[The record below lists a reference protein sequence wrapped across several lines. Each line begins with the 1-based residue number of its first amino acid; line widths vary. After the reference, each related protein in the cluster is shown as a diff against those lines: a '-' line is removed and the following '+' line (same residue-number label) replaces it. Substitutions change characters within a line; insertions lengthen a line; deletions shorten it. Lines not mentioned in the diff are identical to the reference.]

1 MMADSLYAPDAG
13 IGTKIASVAV
23 PVLAGVGA
31 AATPGGA
38 RGINALSNIVGL
50 QSTLREQARNQEA
63 ERQLGGR
70 RASLLE
76 TAGQPRPPPPPPPRN
91 AAVTPAGHPPG
102 ART

>member
-63 ERQLGGR
+63 ERQLGGPPSTPPDIEVGAR
-70 RASLLE
+70 PR
-76 TAGQPRPPPPPPPRN
+76 RPPPAPSRTQPHHET
-91 AAVTPAGHPPG
+91 AAG
-102 ART
+102 